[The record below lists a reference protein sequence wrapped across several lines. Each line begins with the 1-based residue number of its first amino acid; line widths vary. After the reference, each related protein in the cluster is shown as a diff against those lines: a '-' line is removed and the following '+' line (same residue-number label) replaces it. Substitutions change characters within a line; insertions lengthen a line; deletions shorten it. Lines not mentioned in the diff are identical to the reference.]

1 MQPRKVTTVL
11 ALMLG
16 AVNLLAFSQSPTGIQ
31 GTGSPERIT
40 VWNGVFTESQAT
52 RGQAVYSTR
61 CERCHGNDLTGG
73 AVGTSLK
80 GDRFMQFWREDN
92 VDSLFSKIRDT
103 MPRNSA
109 SLGAEE
115 YLNVTAFIL
124 QKNDFP
130 AGAAELKPETMR
142 SIHIEGKDGP
152 KPLPTNSMIQI
163 VGCMTAA
170 GDGWT
175 LTQVSAPTRTRTS
188 DAISP
193 EELMAARNAEP
204 GTATFRLQN
213 LLMLGELKPEV
224 HKGHKML
231 AKGPLLRRS
240 NAEFISV
247 TALDMVADRCGP

>member
-1 MQPRKVTTVL
+1 MQPRRTTTFL
-11 ALMLG
+11 FLIFAAMTCWALG
-16 AVNLLAFSQSPTGIQ
+16 QSPAATQ
-31 GTGSPERIT
+31 GAGTPERIT
-40 VWNGVFTESQAT
+40 VWNGVYTEAQAT
-52 RGQAVYSTR
+52 LGQAVYSAR
-61 CERCHGNDLTGG
+61 CERCHANDLTGG

-80 GDRFMQFWREDN
+80 GDRFMQFWREDT

-109 SLGAEE
+109 SLSAEE

-124 QKNDFP
+124 KKNDFP
-130 AGAAELKPETMR
+130 AGATELKPEVMR
-142 SIHIEGKDGP
+142 SIHIEAREGP

-163 VGCMTAA
+163 VGCMTPD

-175 LTQVSAPTRTRTS
+175 LTQVSAPTRTRIS

-193 EELMAARNAEP
+193 EELKAAQTAAS

-213 LLMLGELKPEV
+213 LLMLGEFKPES

-240 NAEFISV
+240 NAELISV
-247 TALDMVADRCGP
+247 TALDMVADRCTP